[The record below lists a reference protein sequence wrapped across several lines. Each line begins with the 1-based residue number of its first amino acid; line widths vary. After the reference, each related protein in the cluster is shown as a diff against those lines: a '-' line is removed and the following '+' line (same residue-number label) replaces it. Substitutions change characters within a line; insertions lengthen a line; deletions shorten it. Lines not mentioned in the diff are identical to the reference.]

1 MKFSTGIGAV
11 IVMTAGVAT
20 AEPYGAR
27 TDVAV
32 CAKSLEGLSNEGA
45 CVEGPPKDLTA
56 ECRAEVDKRIAA
68 CKKKPAEAKDEIED
82 CNRHRPLPDPAKEP
96 DKFCGSVV
104 WDQMLDQSRW
114 HPPDPSVEVPKATMH
129 DAKLEGM
136 IKSAYEL
143 DYHGVNKVLKVVLQ
157 GWEEEYEKDAFGRI
171 TGRDIDATVVNKQPD
186 GTCSLHSEMFLQHG
200 NGRSFSGPF
209 ELRGAGSA
217 SDTAI
222 LCEKVEQAKA
232 APAPAK
238 KKK

>member
-1 MKFSTGIGAV
+1 MKVSTAIGAL

-32 CAKSLEGLSNEGA
+32 CAKSLERLSNENA
-45 CVEGPPKDLTA
+45 CVDGPAPDLA
-56 ECRAEVDKRIAA
+56 AGCKVEVQKRIDA
-68 CKKKPAEAKDEIED
+68 CKKKPAEAKDEIEE
-82 CNRHRPLPDPAKEP
+82 CNRHRKLPDPAKEP
-96 DKFCGSVV
+96 DKFCASVV
-104 WDQMLDQSRW
+104 WDQMLNQSRW
-114 HPPDPSVEVPKATMH
+114 TPPDPSVEVPKATMH

-136 IKSAYEL
+136 VKTAYEQ

-157 GWEEEYEKDAFGRI
+157 GWDEEYEKDAFDHI
-171 TGRDIDATVVNKQPD
+171 IGRDMHATVVNKQPD
-186 GTCSLHSEMFLQHG
+186 NTCSLHSELFMQHG
-200 NGRSFSGPF
+200 SGKSFSGPF

-222 LCEKVEQAKA
+222 LCEKVEPAK

-238 KKK
+238 KGK